1 MCIILITAHNN
12 YLDGIGYYVSPRCHL
27 TPFLL
32 TINRII
38 IVSKAGRDMN
48 PSEILAGMS
57 LSQQGKAKEQVPPWV
72 KASGT
77 NGWLYLFWQAEAV
90 VSPESQPKPSE
101 LGVDLSCFSNVFV
114 NSHFFF
120 FNSPCC
126 FNYISQCWEH
136 HTRSSMFRD
145 YL

>member
-1 MCIILITAHNN
+1 
-12 YLDGIGYYVSPRCHL
+12 
-27 TPFLL
+27 
-32 TINRII
+32 
-38 IVSKAGRDMN
+38 MN
-48 PSEILAGMS
+48 PSEILVS
-57 LSQQGKAKEQVPPWV
+57 LSKQGKAKEQVPPWA

-101 LGVDLSCFSNVFV
+101 LGVDSSHFSNVFV

-136 HTRSSMFRD
+136 HSSSSVFQY